1 MTNTAEIPLR
11 RESATNG
18 MVHFRVPASWKR
30 HKTGTGATFVAN
42 RTDGMVLYVNV
53 KLMQASEQTGA
64 AELARQMAD
73 DGDRIVELPN
83 GKVMTVQRQT
93 HRSEGFD
100 LLTHVWMVA
109 APLPPSYVRLAVF
122 TCSCL
127 AKCECDPETAALLQL
142 LEKEVAD
149 ARFPPPRPRPAKPW
163 WKFWAGRPRTAA
175 EVFEEIAG
183 SEGLTIESV
192 DDSGL
197 YRVKTASGSMGINLD
212 NVQHEYLASGDWRII
227 RTFIRRLNSSSYDL
241 PAWEEARDRILY
253 KAAAAVPE
261 LAHVVHDIV
270 TEKLWRAAVI
280 DEPEMVRFVR
290 PPDLQQWGI
299 GDAELHAAAEEN
311 MARLLL
317 QMELQVHHVDGKRA
331 GFFTEGPFSAAS
343 AIFCSNLKTV
353 VSERIGWPVLAVV
366 PNRDRICLVAEAD
379 VALLERISG
388 LVCEDMN
395 GPYALTPEVL
405 RISDDG
411 IECIGICKLA
421 DGGIAEDDANG

>member
-1 MTNTAEIPLR
+1 MTNAAEIPLR
-11 RESATNG
+11 RESSPDG
-18 MVHFRVPASWKR
+18 SVQFRVPASWKR
-30 HKTGTGATFVAN
+30 EKNGSGLRFVQD
-42 RTDGMVLYVNV
+42 RPDGVSLYVTA
-53 KLMQASEQTGA
+53 KFMQAVEQVSK
-64 AELARQMAD
+64 AELRRQLTNGAD
-73 DGDRIVELPN
+73 RVVELPN
-83 GKVMTVQRQT
+83 DKMMTFQRCTGQDDGVDMVGYAWT
-93 HRSEGFD
+93 
-100 LLTHVWMVA
+100 VA

-127 AKCECDPETAALLQL
+127 AKCECNPETAALLQL
-142 LEKEVAD
+142 LEKEIAD